1 MAYDISEKVQ
11 KWSLERQVIEVDFN
25 DIHAT
30 IEDLA
35 LKRFHQYVPTT
46 GPHPDFRT
54 RLANWLEQVTEKDQ
68 KVLFQLVPEIFFIGR
83 DEFNSLYRSAFRGP
97 ITTWLIDECNLNFLA
112 ADFMVQL
119 NRAVAE
125 TWFCSITDWEIGN
138 FYRINSISG
147 AGMRPDFT
155 SLVQLGDISRV
166 NDFIANEGLQRIV
179 LVEDFVGSGSQ
190 MNKIRPMLNSLPNTI
205 PVLIVPLVI
214 CPGGIRLGARLERAY
229 RNVKVTPVLKM
240 PESSFITVSSQQNEP
255 TLFQSIRELVQRIY
269 PEVSGGS
276 PPHPR
281 VKPYGPFGFARTGGL
296 VVMYSNC
303 PDNTLPIIHH
313 QDSGSSWNAL
323 FPRVSRLS

>member
-11 KWSLERQVIEVDFN
+11 QWSLEGAVTEVDFN

-35 LKRFHQYVPTT
+35 LKRFHQYVPMM

-54 RLANWLEQVTEKDQ
+54 RLANWLEQVEEEDQ
-68 KVLFQLVPEIFFIGR
+68 KILFQLVPQIFFIGR
-83 DEFNSLYRSAFRGP
+83 EEFSSLYRSAYRGP
-97 ITTWLIDECNLNFLA
+97 ITKWLIDECNLNFLA
-112 ADFMVQL
+112 ADFTVQL
-119 NRAVAE
+119 NRSVAE

-155 SLVQLGDISRV
+155 SLVELGDASRV
-166 NDFIANEGLQRIV
+166 NDFIANEGLRRIV

-190 MNKIRPMLNSLPNTI
+190 MGQIQPLLNSLPNTM

-214 CPGGIRLGARLERAY
+214 CPSGIRMGARLERAHT
-229 RNVKVTPVLKM
+229 NVKVAPVLKM
-240 PESSFITVSSQQNEP
+240 PESSFITVTPQQDEP
-255 TLFQSIRELVQRIY
+255 NLFERIRELVQRIY
-269 PEVSGGS
+269 PDVSGGRA
-276 PPHPR
+276 PNRR

-303 PDNTLPIIHH
+303 PDNTLPIIHY
-313 QDSGSSWNAL
+313 QETCSSWNAL

>member
-11 KWSLERQVIEVDFN
+11 RWSLEGLVTDVDFN

-35 LKRFHQYVPTT
+35 LKRFHQYVPTM

-54 RLANWLEQVTEKDQ
+54 RLANWLEQVEEEDQ
-68 KVLFQLVPEIFFIGR
+68 KILFQLVPQIFFIGR
-83 DEFNSLYRSAFRGP
+83 EEFSSLYRSAFRGP
-97 ITTWLIDECNLNFLA
+97 ITKWLIDECNLSFLA
-112 ADFMVQL
+112 GDFRVQL
-119 NRAVAE
+119 DSAVSE

-155 SLVQLGDISRV
+155 SLVRLGDASRV
-166 NDFIANEGLQRIV
+166 NDFIAAEGLQRIV
-179 LVEDFVGSGSQ
+179 LVEDFVGSGEQ
-190 MNKIRPMLNSLPNTI
+190 MSKIRPLLNSLPNTM

-214 CPGGIRLGARLERAY
+214 CPGGIRTGAELERAHT
-229 RNVKVTPVLKM
+229 NIKVTPVLKM
-240 PESSFITVSSQQNEP
+240 PESFFITLSPQQNEP
-255 TLFQSIRELVQRIY
+255 NLFARVRELIQRIHLD
-269 PEVSGGS
+269 VSGGR
-276 PPHPR
+276 PPNPK
-281 VKPYGPFGFARTGGL
+281 VKPYGPFGFAKTGGL

-303 PDNTLPIIHH
+303 PDNTLPIIHY
-313 QDSGSSWNAL
+313 QESCSSWNAL